1 MEISYRYVKAG
12 MFVIGKTSNMNPK
25 GRVSSASVSG
35 GGTKPST
42 ATASK
47 ASSGRAPKSP
57 YRDNYAS
64 NRRSFREAENLML
77 SNFESKEKT
86 TYITLKYDIPEF
98 STKKFHN
105 DMKMFF
111 KAIRRK
117 YKENPMKY
125 IYATELSHDL
135 SYHVHC
141 IIFWEDKAP
150 KDIDSFW
157 NNGTAYSKSIKKDEE
172 FLYLVRYLTGYNRE
186 TTDDEREENFPGLT
200 DEEIA
205 RMDYFKNSNSMAEKK
220 IIKTERLKKM
230 PAGIQL
236 FPHSRGMKKAE
247 VKECSKEEYEK
258 TIGEEKDCLLIGHT
272 TKDINGFIA
281 QFDYA
286 ARFVG

>member
-1 MEISYRYVKAG
+1 MTSRYTCVRAG
-12 MFVIGKTSNMNPK
+12 RFVIGKVSNMNPT
-25 GRVSSASVSG
+25 GRCKSTGSVSG
-35 GGTKPST
+35 SVV
-42 ATASK
+42 
-47 ASSGRAPKSP
+47 SSSVKSPKSQ

-86 TYITLKYDIPEF
+86 TYITLKYAIPEF
-98 STKKFHN
+98 NTQKFHT

-117 YKENPMKY
+117 YEQNPMKY
-125 IYATELSHDL
+125 IYATELGHDL

-141 IIFWEDKAP
+141 IIFWEDKSP
-150 KDIDSFW
+150 KDIGSFW
-157 NNGTAYSKSIKKDEE
+157 NNGTTYSKPIKKDED
-172 FLYLVRYLTGYNRE
+172 FLYIVRYLTGYNRE
-186 TTDDEREENFPGLT
+186 TTEDERKELLPDMT

-205 RMDYFKNSNSMAEKK
+205 RKNYFKGYTSMAEKK
-220 IIKTERLKKM
+220 IIKSERLKKM
-230 PAGIQL
+230 PANIQL

-258 TIGEEKDCLLIGHT
+258 IVGEEKDCLLIGHT